1 MHQNLLDK
9 SVVSAHLSKWR
20 PQGEPCRIFELAH
33 APLEVVDVGRACKVG
48 FALFALEASDIV
60 GETAEKSPH
69 EILALPGWTPHHRAG
84 LNHGRGP
91 RAKRLAKA
99 LFARPSRLATY

>member
-1 MHQNLLDK
+1 
-9 SVVSAHLSKWR
+9 VSAYLSRRQSQW
-20 PQGEPCRIFELAH
+20 EPWRIFELAY
-33 APLEVVDVGRACKVG
+33 APLEVVDVGRAGKVG

-60 GETAEKSPH
+60 GETPEKSTD
-69 EILALPGWTPHHRAG
+69 EIPALPGWTPHHRAPPID
-84 LNHGRGP
+84 GRAP